1 MDGTWRPHGASA
13 RREWP
18 IDGDGGRT
26 GRQRAQRMARVLV
39 LAALFQP
46 AQADE
51 VQDVLKVGTGREHVT
66 RHCQTCH
73 SLDYIEMNAGFLD
86 RAGWEK
92 SVNKMIDVMHAPI
105 PKDEVPA
112 IVEYLTESYGR

>member
-1 MDGTWRPHGASA
+1 MAGTWHPHGASA

-18 IDGDGGRT
+18 IDGGARRA
-26 GRQRAQRMARVLV
+26 GRQRAKRVAWVLV
-39 LAALFQP
+39 LAALAQP

-51 VQDVLKVGTGREHVT
+51 GQIVLKAGPGREHVT
-66 RHCQTCH
+66 SRCQTCH

-112 IVEYLTESYGR
+112 IVEYLTGSYGR

>member
-1 MDGTWRPHGASA
+1 MTRTWRRHGPFA
-13 RREWP
+13 RWEWP
-18 IDGDGGRT
+18 IDGGARCA
-26 GRQRAQRMARVLV
+26 GRQRAQRMPWVLV
-39 LAALFQP
+39 LAALAQP
-46 AQADE
+46 ARADE
-51 VQDVLKVGTGREHVT
+51 GQIVLKAGTGREHVT
-66 RHCQTCH
+66 SHCQTCH

-112 IVEYLTESYGR
+112 IVEYLTGSYGR

>member
-1 MDGTWRPHGASA
+1 MAGTWRPHGASA

-18 IDGDGGRT
+18 IHGGARRA
-26 GRQRAQRMARVLV
+26 GRQRAQRMAWGLV
-39 LAALFQP
+39 LAALAQP
-46 AQADE
+46 APADE
-51 VQDVLKVGTGREHVT
+51 GQIVLKAGPGRERVT

-112 IVEYLTESYGR
+112 IVEYLTGSYGR